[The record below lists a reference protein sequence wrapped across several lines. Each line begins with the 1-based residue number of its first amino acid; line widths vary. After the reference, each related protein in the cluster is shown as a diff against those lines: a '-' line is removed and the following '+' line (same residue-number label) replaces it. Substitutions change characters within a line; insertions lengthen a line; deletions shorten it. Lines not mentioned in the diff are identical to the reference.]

1 MRSMR
6 LKQREVSDERGLRAI
21 MDACATVRIAAVD
34 EDGPFIV
41 PMSFG
46 YEWEDGAELPTIWLH
61 GSGRGRKAAAFAMEG
76 AIVAFEMDIAD
87 GLIEGPHACDYSMA
101 YRSIMGTGRIEAVA
115 SGEDKIYG
123 LDFIM
128 EHTAP
133 GAPCAYGPGIIDR
146 TSVWRLEVEQM
157 TGKRHER

>member
-87 GLIEGPHACDYSMA
+87 GLIEG
-101 YRSIMGTGRIEAVA
+101 GTRATTAWRIAA
-115 SGEDKIYG
+115 SW
-123 LDFIM
+123 
-128 EHTAP
+128 AP
-133 GAPCAYGPGIIDR
+133 GASRRSRREKTRSTDSTSSWSARPRRAVRLWAGIIDR